1 MESGVYIGSST
12 TGDYGLIST
21 GDYINPITTTF
32 KLKDTKE
39 SLIQEQQMYV
49 IVSDIEVDF
58 IQIAVTG
65 SMTTMRCLLS
75 WDGATWTNN
84 NIKYNAVVDAKN
96 KIITIPFKIRV
107 IADDFLE
114 QFSLTGENIFKQYK
128 LRLIY
133 V

>member
-1 MESGVYIGSST
+1 MESGVYIGTST

-39 SLIQEQQMYV
+39 SIIQEQQLYV

-58 IQIAVTG
+58 IQVSITG
-65 SMTTMRCLLS
+65 AMTNIRCFVS
-75 WDGATWTNN
+75 WDGATWDSN
-84 NIKYNAVVDAKN
+84 NIKYNAIINARGQ
-96 KIITIPFKIRV
+96 IITRPFKIRIV
-107 IADDFLE
+107 ADDFLE

-128 LRLIY
+128 LRLMY